1 MRDLADRVVAL
12 RPGERV
18 AVAVDG
24 FDGAGKTMLAD
35 QLAEIVVAD
44 RALLRVSID
53 GFHRPRAQRRARGRG
68 PESFYED
75 SYDYETFRRSV
86 IEPFRRGAPVTPA
99 VNDVEA
105 DRPIHPDPIIV
116 GIDTVLLV
124 DGIFLQRP
132 ELTDVWD
139 ATVWVDVPF
148 AVSVPRGNAR
158 YPGSDDDPEAAIN
171 GRYVEGQRL
180 YLAEAG
186 PRERAS
192 WVFDN
197 TDLYRP
203 RVVRA
208 EVRPPG
214 SAGESPAGH

>member
-1 MRDLADRVVAL
+1 MPSALDAAGIAKVIAD
-12 RPGERV
+12 
-18 AVAVDG
+18 
-24 FDGAGKTMLAD
+24 
-35 QLAEIVVAD
+35 
-44 RALLRVSID
+44 
-53 GFHRPRAQRRARGRG
+53 
-68 PESFYED
+68 
-75 SYDYETFRRSV
+75 FREPDV
-86 IEPFRRGAPVTPA
+86 IRIGCSPLTTRF
-99 VNDVEA
+99 
-105 DRPIHPDPIIV
+105 
-116 GIDTVLLV
+116 
-124 DGIFLQRP
+124 
-132 ELTDVWD
+132 TDVWD